1 MGTWNGHLALHNE
14 ILDFTQAKDLEPKR
28 VQKTN
33 NVLFSINSIGM
44 DLACR
49 IVLGYIAPL
58 IMNNRDSTT
67 ATTGCRVLALY
78 VIDRKESKTI
88 TVKKYLK
95 YCHVLIWA
103 CIAIC
108 HPDPLGKSECS
119 YGEVQQYIFIS
130 FNKSFIFKS
139 DSIAEM
145 EQF

>member
-1 MGTWNGHLALHNE
+1 MAFVLESVFSLNGHLALHNE

-95 YCHVLIWA
+95 YCHVLI
-103 CIAIC
+103 
-108 HPDPLGKSECS
+108 
-119 YGEVQQYIFIS
+119 
-130 FNKSFIFKS
+130 
-139 DSIAEM
+139 
-145 EQF
+145 